1 MAFVKSE
8 RLTNEPIIVNTYDGF
23 VTAEDIRQGALA
35 VAEHARHIEGNV
47 YVVGDIHTTTSSFAE
62 VLEILRDQTRGGE
75 GTTTDPR
82 IQVVLVGNTAMG
94 KLFVDAMRHSK
105 HGGVSVPMFPT
116 MQAALDSVRVMAQ
129 QYRQTA

>member
-1 MAFVKSE
+1 MTFVKSE

-35 VAEHARHIEGNV
+35 VAEHARQIEGNV
-47 YVVGDIHTTTSSFAE
+47 YVIGDIHTTTSSFAE
-62 VLEILRDQTRGGE
+62 VLEILRDQSRGGE

-82 IQVVLVGNTAMG
+82 VQVVLVGNTAMG
-94 KLFVDAMRHSK
+94 KLFVDAMRQSK